1 MKKRLISI
9 VMSILMTLITAV
21 SCGKFELERGPIMT
35 YGDFRYCY
43 VTSADSNFRAHEA
56 DYIAI
61 LELTEEGRKKETI
74 IIPEMIEDKTVILIG
89 MQGMGW
95 GFSLRE
101 SGGVYDKL
109 YLSVHLQQIRRTN
122 SEFAPCIK
130 RFLLNMPNDLFFQN
144 IGGVCYIPEPDY
156 ELYKLYFEENQTKSE
171 FSVMRIANLTYVVN
185 NEVYWIDDYEDGEYV
200 TFPQTPQKEGYTFD
214 GWYREPDYLT
224 KWNEETDAYSKPE
237 DVKTVKLYAKWIENK

>member
-21 SCGKFELERGPIMT
+21 SCGKFELEPAPRIV
-35 YGDFRYCY
+35 YGDVVYCY
-43 VTSADSNFRAHEA
+43 VDSADSNFRVHEA

-61 LELTEEGRKKETI
+61 LGLSEEGSKKKTI
-74 IIPEMIEDKTVILIG
+74 IIPETIEDRPVILIG
-89 MQGMGW
+89 MERIGRVDDIYGK
-95 GFSLRE
+95 
-101 SGGVYDKL
+101 YDKI
-109 YLSVHLQQIRRTN
+109 YL
-122 SEFAPCIK
+122 
-130 RFLLNMPNDLFFQN
+130 PNTLQN
-144 IGGVCYIPEPDY
+144 INGRSDSVLMQPKVFFSKNDDKAFNFIFSYTGWCTFHVSFDLYDRFKQVESAGGKIEGNY
-156 ELYKLYFEENQTKSE
+156 T
-171 FSVMRIANLTYVVN
+171 MANLTYIVDE
-185 NEVYWIDDYEDGEYV
+185 EVYWIDDYEEGEYV